1 MAAHTPTPEWLDR
14 LQTHGYRL
22 TSPRR
27 AVVEII
33 AQSQW
38 VLSPLDVFEQ
48 ARSRYPHLGLVTVY
62 RTFEKLEEL
71 GLIQR
76 VHQPSGCHA
85 FIAAV
90 PGHQHPI
97 ICQDCGRVEFLD
109 GDKLDQLV
117 SPVGL
122 DIGYQ
127 INEHWLQLFGIC
139 AECKSATLADIKEG

>member
-1 MAAHTPTPEWLDR
+1 MPANIAEWLDC
-14 LQTHGYRL
+14 LQTNGYRL

-33 AQSQW
+33 AHSQR
-38 VLSPLDVFEQ
+38 VLSPLEVFEQ
-48 ARSRYPHLGLVTVY
+48 ARAHYPHLGLVTVY

-71 GLIQR
+71 ALIQR

-90 PGHQHPI
+90 SGHRHPI

-109 GDKLDQLV
+109 GDKIDRLV
-117 SPVGL
+117 SPIGL
-122 DIGYQ
+122 EIGYQ
-127 INEHWLQLFGIC
+127 IREHWLQLFGIC
-139 AECKSATLADIKEG
+139 AECKNASLAVIKEG